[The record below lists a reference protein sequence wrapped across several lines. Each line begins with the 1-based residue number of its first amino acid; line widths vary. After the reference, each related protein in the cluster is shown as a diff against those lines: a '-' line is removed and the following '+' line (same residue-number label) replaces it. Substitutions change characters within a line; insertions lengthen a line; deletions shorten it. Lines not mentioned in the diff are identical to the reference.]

1 MIKLD
6 DLRLVS
12 YAIPATKRATTGVS
26 ATVDMTDCHEI
37 MVIHAHGKDTN
48 SSNVL
53 LRHATSTNTFASA
66 TAFGTAV
73 AGALATSAC
82 QAFVIRNQP
91 SIKRYLIIK
100 QSTLAASLAIGVVS
114 LSFYNRAVPPSSTL
128 GAFTSLTRPTV

>member
-100 QSTLAASLAIGVVS
+100 LSATAASSNNGVLV
-114 LSFYNRAVPPSSTL
+114 LGFRNRAVPYSATL
-128 GAFTSLTRPTV
+128 GSFSAVTVCTV